1 MIANILVKHSAS
13 KCNEELMNFLH
24 DNIKKINSKYN
35 LKVIIVYNEMLP
47 KLKNKI
53 TALPVMIKGETL
65 ITGNAAIKKEIM
77 TASSISDSSD
87 SLQDFWNSEI
97 HSAGDNVDEED
108 DLMDKAKTKAL
119 ERAMDQKNQPTTVKP
134 RISNNIKQKEINIVD
149 DDPFMKKY
157 WENQEESP
165 NNF

>member
-53 TALPVMIKGETL
+53 TALP
-65 ITGNAAIKKEIM
+65 A
-77 TASSISDSSD
+77 
-87 SLQDFWNSEI
+87 
-97 HSAGDNVDEED
+97 
-108 DLMDKAKTKAL
+108 
-119 ERAMDQKNQPTTVKP
+119 
-134 RISNNIKQKEINIVD
+134 
-149 DDPFMKKY
+149 
-157 WENQEESP
+157 
-165 NNF
+165 